1 MKLESD
7 HVFRENTEKKEH
19 EKTALGCAMWE
30 KPLGT
35 QERLFFWGGGLFCSP
50 VRVEHQYREGEHVR
64 AVGVGKGPAV
74 GRVKGMREHLHH
86 AVNLLSLA
94 RQTEGL
100 HAKTIQVK

>member
-1 MKLESD
+1 MSFGKTLKKK
-7 HVFRENTEKKEH
+7 NTKKQH
-19 EKTALGCAMWE
+19 WGVPCGRNHWARK
-30 KPLGT
+30 
-35 QERLFFWGGGLFCSP
+35 RDFFWGGGLFCSP

>member
-35 QERLFFWGGGLFCSP
+35 QERLFFGGGGFFVHLSVLSISIEKASTCAQS
-50 VRVEHQYREGEHVR
+50 
-64 AVGVGKGPAV
+64 ASAKGP
-74 GRVKGMREHLHH
+74 R
-86 AVNLLSLA
+86 LA
-94 RQTEGL
+94 
-100 HAKTIQVK
+100 A